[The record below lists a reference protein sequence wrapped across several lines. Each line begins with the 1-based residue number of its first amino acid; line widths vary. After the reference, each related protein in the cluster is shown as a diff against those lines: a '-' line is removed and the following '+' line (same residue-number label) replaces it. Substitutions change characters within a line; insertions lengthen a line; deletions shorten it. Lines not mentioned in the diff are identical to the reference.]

1 MVDIR
6 GFITTSIPEF
16 VLVTI
21 PAKLHGAR
29 ELAVMTFMNAT
40 PLQQKATI
48 AALAVL
54 ALALLVG
61 IGTCVWNAYKKSKE
75 EESYFMLDFNS
86 LFVFDPV
93 DEHH

>member
-29 ELAVMTFMNAT
+29 ELAVTTFMNAT

-48 AALAVL
+48 AALAIL

-61 IGTCVWNAYKKSKE
+61 IGTCIWNAYQKSKE
-75 EESYFMLDFNS
+75 QDSFLMLDFSSVHGNGS
-86 LFVFDPV
+86 VG
-93 DEHH
+93 EHH